1 MLFTRGH
8 PGMLLATRRVAV
20 VSGLALGSDGA
31 AHVGARGRRRAM
43 AVVPPSTS
51 STLRRQA
58 RLWGEVG
65 ERGVLLA
72 EAACPSRERCQPTR
86 CLLATPG
93 SCAPPFRVGLPRKR
107 RGAVVSKENARATS
121 DGLWDLLVCST
132 SVA

>member
-1 MLFTRGH
+1 MLFTRGP

-72 EAACPSRERCQPTR
+72 EAACPSREVSTNTVLACDARFLRSTLPCGPT
-86 CLLATPG
+86 A
-93 SCAPPFRVGLPRKR
+93 
-107 RGAVVSKENARATS
+107 
-121 DGLWDLLVCST
+121 
-132 SVA
+132 